1 LEHDRGRTLQ
11 SLGDGMK
18 TRARGRRDAA
28 PAVFHTK
35 EEYVAD
41 FLREGILS
49 GEIPRGLRLK
59 QADLA
64 KELGLSITPV
74 REALKL
80 LAAEGYVLGATHRGA
95 VVAPFDMSAAAEVIE
110 LRSILETRLTLS
122 ALRRM
127 TLGEME
133 QLQRLAQDFDRA
145 YESGDR
151 SAARAANYRFHRYLY
166 GLAEQP
172 LSFHFVQVLWAKYP
186 FDINTQ
192 IGGRVGRASTEHARI
207 IDAVLSRNEEAAAQA
222 TREHIASGWEELKA
236 ALDAD
241 PTLARPAPMP
251 AVT

>member
-1 LEHDRGRTLQ
+1 
-11 SLGDGMK
+11 MK
-18 TRARGRRDAA
+18 TRARPRRDAT

-49 GEIPRGLRLK
+49 GEIPRGMRLK

-95 VVAPFDMSAAAEVIE
+95 IVAPFEVTTASEVIE
-110 LRSILETRLTLS
+110 LRTLLETRLTVN
-122 ALRRM
+122 AMHCM

-133 QLQRLAQDFDRA
+133 QLQHLAQDFDYA
-145 YESGDR
+145 YEIGDR
-151 SAARAANYRFHRYLY
+151 NAARAANYRFHRFLY
-166 GLAEQP
+166 GLADQP

-186 FDINTQ
+186 FDIINQ
-192 IGGRVGRASTEHARI
+192 IGGRVGRASEEHARI
-207 IDAVLSRNEEAAAQA
+207 IDAVLSRNEEAAAIA
-222 TREHIASGWEELKA
+222 TSDHIRSGWVELKA
-236 ALDAD
+236 AMAAD
-241 PTLARPAPMP
+241 PAIADSTPAQ
-251 AVT
+251 AVA